1 MQDKKDIKE
10 NKKILLNALAKTIK
24 ELRGEQT
31 QFQFATENDISTD
44 IISKCER
51 GLKDPQ
57 FTTLYK
63 IAEGFDLNF
72 AEFALK
78 IQQNIPQGINLI
90 EK

>member
-1 MQDKKDIKE
+1 MQGRKEIKE
-10 NKKILLNALAKTIK
+10 NKKILLNVLGKTIK

-31 QFQFATENDISTD
+31 QFQFASENDISTD

-63 IAEGFDLNF
+63 LAEGFNLTF
-72 AEFALK
+72 TEFACK
-78 IQQNIPQGINLI
+78 IQENLPEEISLI